1 MGDGLINRLLRALR
15 LDSTLYREVAAPGAS
30 TEQAALVL
38 ILAAVGFSFAQSA
51 RSLVSWLGASGS
63 VWSSGITT
71 TEANAW
77 TAMEFEDYRVVIRVL
92 ALAAAWPAWAAGL
105 WLVSKRMT
113 ATGGRAPGYGQ
124 FARVLAFA
132 QAPGVFGTALLLPTT
147 VGAAVIL
154 FSQKGHV
161 APGEPAPLAF
171 LYFFVDVGRYLL
183 AAWVFLGTLL
193 ALREGL
199 GLSSGQALGALMIVG
214 AGLAVLLG
222 LVVTTG
228 SVVAA
233 AVGAVPE
240 AFGPDPPRPLGL
252 DHNDAI
258 AELAASWI
266 PYLTAFEFDFNLGL
280 HFGPSLMSSLD
291 QALATI
297 R

>member
-1 MGDGLINRLLRALR
+1 MGDGLINRMLRALR
-15 LDSTLYREVAAPGAS
+15 LDATLYREVAAPGAC

-51 RSLVSWLGASGS
+51 RSLVSWLGASGG

-77 TAMEFEDYRVVIRVL
+77 IAMDFEDYRVVIRVL

-105 WLVSKRMT
+105 WLVGKRMT

-132 QAPGVFGTALLLPTT
+132 QAPGVFG
-147 VGAAVIL
+147 AAIL
-154 FSQKGHV
+154 FPAMIGTAVVLAQRGHV
-161 APGEPAPLAF
+161 APGEPLPLAF
-171 LYFFVDVGRYLL
+171 LYLLVDVGRYLL

-199 GLSSGQALGALMIVG
+199 GLSSGQALGALMSVG

-222 LVVTTG
+222 VVVTVG

-233 AVGAVPE
+233 AVGVVPE
-240 AFGPDPPRPLGL
+240 AFGPDPPIPVGL
-252 DHNDAI
+252 EHNDAI
-258 AELAASWI
+258 AELAAFWI